1 MIEDGTRFVSRYPQR
16 LDGRFVSV
24 VPFGHAPTYLPHR
37 IYETAR
43 GRRTRPGHKTPSRS
57 HFLAPDVS
65 PDMAEGDTLAN
76 ALIGGAVAIFLSF
89 LPLSPV
95 LGGAVAGYLQGGDRG
110 DGARVGAIAGA
121 VAFLP
126 IVGIGVLVL
135 GVGTFYVGSGSPF
148 ALGVGGLLLLLLMG
162 LVVAGLYTVGLG
174 ALGGWL
180 GNYVRYDTD
189 LGSPD

>member
-1 MIEDGTRFVSRYPQR
+1 
-16 LDGRFVSV
+16 
-24 VPFGHAPTYLPHR
+24 
-37 IYETAR
+37 
-43 GRRTRPGHKTPSRS
+43 
-57 HFLAPDVS
+57 
-65 PDMAEGDTLAN
+65 MAEGDTLAN

-95 LGGAVAGYLQGGDRG
+95 LGGAVAGTSRAASGTT
-110 DGARVGAIAGA
+110 ASASGAIAGA

-148 ALGVGGLLLLLLMG
+148 ALGVGGLLLLLLFG

-180 GNYVRYDTD
+180 GNYV
-189 LGSPD
+189 